1 MNQLR
6 NPGPLRRG
14 ALGVLLVWLASA
26 ATAVLAADTVKL
38 GAAQIQSLGIETAA
52 LDARQAGRI
61 QGLPAQVVVPN
72 KQMFVVAAPL
82 AGLMQQVNAAAGATV
97 AKGQSLARFQSP
109 QLAEIQRGYLQAL
122 TQLQLAQENLQRDQQ
137 LLKEGIIAE
146 SRYRTARS
154 QHAEAAA
161 AFAERRQALRMAGVS
176 DAALK
181 RQGGLGGTIDIPAP
195 AAGVVLEQMVVP
207 GQRVEAA
214 TPLFKVAQLDPL
226 WLEIQLPVAQ
236 IHDVSEGD
244 AVAVPAANASGTVI
258 AVGKNVGAN
267 QTVTVRAQIR
277 AGADRLRPGQFVEA
291 TLSPAVAHVRQW
303 SVPNAAVVRHESK
316 VLLFVQSK
324 EGFAAVPVSVVRESP
339 AGTIVTGALKGD
351 ERIAVRG
358 VAALKAALAGIGGE

>member
-1 MNQLR
+1 MNQSR

-14 ALGVLLVWLASA
+14 ALGVLLVSLASA
-26 ATAVLAADTVKL
+26 ATAVLAADMVKL
-38 GAAQIQSLGIETAA
+38 GAAQIQSIGIETAA
-52 LDARQAGRI
+52 LDARQVGRI

-109 QLAEIQRGYLQAL
+109 QLAEIQRGYLQAS
-122 TQLQLAQENLQRDQQ
+122 TQVQLAQENLQRDQQ

-161 AFAERRQALRMAGVS
+161 AFGERRQALRMAGVS
-176 DAALK
+176 EAALK
-181 RQGGLGGTIDIPAP
+181 KQGGLSGTIDITAP
-195 AAGVVLEQMVVP
+195 TAGVVLEQLVEP

-214 TPLFKVAQLDPL
+214 APLFKVAQIDPL

-236 IHDVSEGD
+236 IPGVSEGD
-244 AVAVPAANASGTVI
+244 AVAVPAAGAAGTVI

-277 AGADRLRPGQFVEA
+277 TGADKLRPGQFVEA
-291 TLSPAVAHVRQW
+291 SLSPSVAHVRRW
-303 SVPNAAVVRHESK
+303 SVPNAAVVRHDAK
-316 VLLFVQSK
+316 VLLFVQIK
-324 EGFAAVPVSVVRESP
+324 EGFAATPVDIVREGP
-339 AGTIVTGALKGD
+339 ASTIVTGSLKGD
-351 ERIAVRG
+351 ERVAVRG
-358 VAALKAALAGIGGE
+358 VASLKAALAGIGSE